1 MSDQQL
7 RPGDEFEATCTAL
20 DENGAGLAQSVSG
33 SETLRVHVAGG
44 LPGERVRVRLA
55 HVSVHRDGS
64 EREAWASLAIVL
76 AASAQRVEAP
86 CPAHGACGGCPL
98 MHLAY
103 PAQLDWKRARL
114 LEQFARHPDLA
125 TLSVDACVPSPRTLG
140 YRNQAKYVY
149 GRSSDS
155 GRPVLGAF
163 APRSHDV
170 VDLAGCQVVEP
181 ILDEVRQALLA
192 ILIENAVEPF
202 DEVLRTGVLR
212 YAVLRATALG
222 QVMATLVTAR
232 PEWSAAEAVARALCQ
247 RCAAVTSVVLNVN
260 QSAGN
265 ALLGEQERVLVG
277 EASVEDTMADVRVR
291 LSSRSFFQ
299 TNREVASQIY
309 RKIVAVAPDGMAR
322 AVDVYA
328 GACGIAL
335 SLAAK
340 ASDVVAIEENP
351 AATQAAANFL
361 AEQGTARVRVVT
373 GDAAHCL
380 ADIRAADFVVLNPPR
395 KGCGADV
402 LAAVARLRPQVLS
415 YLSCDPRT
423 LARDLAALVGAGA
436 QIVKV
441 TPFDM
446 MPHTP
451 HVETLAL
458 VRFS

>member
-1 MSDQQL
+1 
-7 RPGDEFEATCTAL
+7 
-20 DENGAGLAQSVSG
+20 
-33 SETLRVHVAGG
+33 
-44 LPGERVRVRLA
+44 
-55 HVSVHRDGS
+55 
-64 EREAWASLAIVL
+64 
-76 AASAQRVEAP
+76 
-86 CPAHGACGGCPL
+86 

-380 ADIRAADFVVLNPPR
+380 ADIRAADFVVRNPPR
-395 KGCGADV
+395 
-402 LAAVARLRPQVLS
+402 
-415 YLSCDPRT
+415 
-423 LARDLAALVGAGA
+423 
-436 QIVKV
+436 
-441 TPFDM
+441 
-446 MPHTP
+446 
-451 HVETLAL
+451 
-458 VRFS
+458 